1 MDEIERRF
9 VPFSEEE
16 HRLLPMLLGGYLA
29 KKALTLGGKTIAKKV
44 GQKFG
49 GQAVDLLSKHPT
61 GGAIVAGLD
70 KAGVLKDLG
79 IKQSAGWQ
87 SSLIKK
93 LDEPVFDLGDGK
105 SITVGQVAG
114 WNLGTALSPELE
126 SLDDKREAPKLS
138 GTLIKYGDRANMG
151 SFVEQIEPGAFSPV
165 EELDAGINVQH
176 QRDKPLAR
184 TQGGGLVLIDSP
196 EELKAEFDLPD
207 TQNGHDAAELIN
219 RGVLRGL
226 SVEMSVPPDGQT
238 WRMEN
243 GVSLRTI
250 HKAKLHGLGIV
261 DSPAYVG
268 SLISQ
273 RALEYAHGVTQQSLT
288 ETERDFPWL

>member
-1 MDEIERRF
+1 MDDIERRY
-9 VPFSEEE
+9 VPFSEQEN
-16 HRLLPMLLGGYLA
+16 RLLPLLLGGYLA
-29 KKALTLGGKTIAKKV
+29 KKAATYGGKVLAKKV
-44 GQKFG
+44 GQFG
-49 GQAVDLLSKHPT
+49 GKKAVDLISKSPT
-61 GGAIVAGLD
+61 GATVMAGLD

-79 IKQSAGWQ
+79 ISQKVGWQ

-93 LDEPVFDLGDGK
+93 LDEPVFDLGNGRNI
-105 SITVGQVAG
+105 SVGQLAG
-114 WNLGTALSPELE
+114 YNVGSLLSPDFE
-126 SLDDKREAPKLS
+126 SLDLDDDREAPRLS
-138 GTLIKYGDRANMG
+138 GTVIRYGDRANMG
-151 SFVEQIEPGAFSPV
+151 SFIEEIEPGAFSPV
-165 EELDAGINVQH
+165 EELDSSINVQH

-196 EELKAEFDLPD
+196 EELKAEFELPD
-207 TQNGHDAAELIN
+207 TQNGYDAAELI
-219 RGVLRGL
+219 RKRVLRGL

-273 RALEYAHGVTQQSLT
+273 RALEYALGIPEVAT
-288 ETERDFPWL
+288 EKDSIIWL